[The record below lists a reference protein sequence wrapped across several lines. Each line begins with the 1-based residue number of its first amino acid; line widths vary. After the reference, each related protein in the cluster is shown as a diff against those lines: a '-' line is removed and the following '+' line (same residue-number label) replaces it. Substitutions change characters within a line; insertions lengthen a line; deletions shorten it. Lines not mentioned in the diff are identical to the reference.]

1 VQTVSHTAVGVVSIF
16 LIRHIKM
23 HIQVGIGVLRTVKV
37 LSILKFRCKRLGIST
52 FHNGFFIP
60 FIVYFFFFYDLSI
73 LFLIN
78 SSEVY
83 PPFLSLTY
91 KMEMFEANRE
101 FVLAQCSKFM
111 KETQTEFKK
120 VINNSS
126 RWSRYLLY
134 IFP

>member
-1 VQTVSHTAVGVVSIF
+1 MVSLF
-16 LIRHIKM
+16 LLLFM
-23 HIQVGIGVLRTVKV
+23 L
-37 LSILKFRCKRLGIST
+37 
-52 FHNGFFIP
+52 
-60 FIVYFFFFYDLSI
+60 FFYDLSI

-134 IFP
+134 IFHKPFVEPEPDIDIFMIFCAVYVIF